1 MPCSDSSNLA
11 TVYIL
16 MYFSLTE
23 DSTTV
28 LGFRCSSRDGPEKFS
43 MPYNNKQ
50 WTFDYLGVKQSAVTL
65 RGQTARANSCTC
77 VDLALQGSG
86 LCRTTPRGDG
96 AAAAPPGDSASVSV
110 CRASRPPWTWQDT
123 SPVCHP
129 RSPSLTILT
138 HRLAQRD
145 KTDPI
150 KTLTAYYVS
159 SLPSLGADNM
169 THLVESKTWK
179 SSPSFLVNL

>member
-1 MPCSDSSNLA
+1 MIVSLDLANKWDSLNYKWKLDKLTKYSICTLHCTFPSNDSILNLYSRGLIINNRPKKICLVA
-11 TVYIL
+11 TPQTWLYIL

-28 LGFRCSSRDGPEKFS
+28 LGFRCSSRDGS
-43 MPYNNKQ
+43 SLSLTTINS

-96 AAAAPPGDSASVSV
+96 VAAAPPGDLASVSV
-110 CRASRPPWTWQDT
+110 CRASLPP
-123 SPVCHP
+123 
-129 RSPSLTILT
+129 
-138 HRLAQRD
+138 
-145 KTDPI
+145 
-150 KTLTAYYVS
+150 
-159 SLPSLGADNM
+159 
-169 THLVESKTWK
+169 
-179 SSPSFLVNL
+179 